1 MRYGRAVDL
10 ARVWV
15 DKLGVKLVKKVKA
28 EEIKIF
34 NEELE
39 EGKRLSFL
47 EIRRLNTVFKK
58 EYIKAIVK
66 DDDHATEYITIKQNQ
81 IADKHDK
88 VNHAIYALEDI
99 QEDWD
104 EGVDAIDQAVSRK
117 MVETGIDKSKFK

>member
-1 MRYGRAVDL
+1 M
-10 ARVWV
+10 
-15 DKLGVKLVKKVKA
+15 KA

-34 NEELE
+34 NNELE

-58 EYIKAIVK
+58 EYVKAIVK
-66 DDDHATEYITIKQNQ
+66 DDDRATEYITIKQSE

-104 EGVDAIDQAVSRK
+104 EGVDLIDQAVSRK
-117 MVETGIDKSKFK
+117 MVETGIDKSKFKKF

>member
-10 ARVWV
+10 ARIWV

-58 EYIKAIVK
+58 EYVKAIVK
-66 DDDHATEYITIKQNQ
+66 DDDRATEYITVKQNQ

>member
-10 ARVWV
+10 ARIWV

-58 EYIKAIVK
+58 EYVKAIVK
-66 DDDHATEYITIKQNQ
+66 DDDRATEYITVKQN
-81 IADKHDK
+81 
-88 VNHAIYALEDI
+88 
-99 QEDWD
+99 
-104 EGVDAIDQAVSRK
+104 
-117 MVETGIDKSKFK
+117 

>member
-10 ARVWV
+10 ARLWV

-66 DDDHATEYITIKQNQ
+66 DDDHATEYITIKQN
-81 IADKHDK
+81 
-88 VNHAIYALEDI
+88 
-99 QEDWD
+99 
-104 EGVDAIDQAVSRK
+104 
-117 MVETGIDKSKFK
+117 